1 VSSRDNGHD
10 PGNRAGDPPLWANL
24 LPPVLGLIGI
34 GTLACAV
41 WAFGFNDNYSGAEPV
56 PCAAIADNPSRL
68 ACYDQIATPHSPA
81 KGALAP
87 VRIYPSGEM
96 K

>member
-1 VSSRDNGHD
+1 MTPRDEAHD
-10 PGNRAGDPPLWANL
+10 PGNRADDPPLSANL

-34 GTLACAV
+34 GALACAV
-41 WAFGFNDNYSGAEPV
+41 WAFGFNDNYPAGDQL
-56 PCAAIADNPSRL
+56 PCAAISSDPVRL
-68 ACYDQIATPHSPA
+68 ACYDQLDTPHPPA

-87 VRIYPSGEM
+87 VRIHPPEEM

>member
-1 VSSRDNGHD
+1 MTSRDEGHN
-10 PGNRAGDPPLWANL
+10 PGNRADDTPLSANL

-34 GTLACAV
+34 GALACAV
-41 WAFGFNDNYSGAEPV
+41 WAFGFNGSYSGLELV
-56 PCAAIADNPSRL
+56 RCAAITSDPSRL
-68 ACYDQIATPHSPA
+68 ACYDKIAAPHPPA

-87 VRIYPSGEM
+87 VHLSPPEEM

>member
-1 VSSRDNGHD
+1 MISRDKRHD
-10 PGNRAGDPPLWANL
+10 PGSRAGDPPLSANL
-24 LPPVLGLIGI
+24 VPPVLGLIGI
-34 GTLACAV
+34 GALAGAV
-41 WAFGFNDNYSGAEPV
+41 WAFGFNDSYSGVEFV
-56 PCAAIADNPSRL
+56 SCAAIANDRSRL

-87 VRIYPSGEM
+87 VRIYPPGEM

>member
-1 VSSRDNGHD
+1 MTWRDEAHD
-10 PGNRAGDPPLWANL
+10 RGNELEVRPLFANL

-34 GTLACAV
+34 GILACAV
-41 WAFGFNDNYSGAEPV
+41 WAWRLDDNYSGAELQNCSV
-56 PCAAIADNPSRL
+56 IADGPARL
-68 ACYDQIATPHSPA
+68 ACYDQLTMPHQPA

-87 VRIYPSGEM
+87 VRTHPPEEL

>member
-1 VSSRDNGHD
+1 MTRRDEAYDQGSESEV
-10 PGNRAGDPPLWANL
+10 RPLFANL

-34 GTLACAV
+34 GVLACAV
-41 WAFGFNDNYSGAEPV
+41 WAWSLDDNYPGAELEN
-56 PCAAIADNPSRL
+56 CAVITDGPARL
-68 ACYDQIATPHSPA
+68 ACYDHLAMPHQPA

-87 VRIYPSGEM
+87 VRTHPPEEL

>member
-1 VSSRDNGHD
+1 VTSRDEGQD
-10 PGNRAGDPPLWANL
+10 SGNRADDPPLSANL

-34 GTLACAV
+34 GALACAV
-41 WAFGFNDNYSGAEPV
+41 WAFGFNDNYSAVELV
-56 PCAAIADNPSRL
+56 PCAAITSDPSRL
-68 ACYDQIATPHSPA
+68 ACYDQIVTPHPPA

-87 VRIYPSGEM
+87 VRIHPPEEM

>member
-1 VSSRDNGHD
+1 VSSRDEAHD
-10 PGNRAGDPPLWANL
+10 PGNRADDPPLSANL

-34 GTLACAV
+34 GALACAV
-41 WAFGFNDNYSGAEPV
+41 WAFGFNDNYSGVELV
-56 PCAAIADNPSRL
+56 PCAVIANDPSRL

-87 VRIYPSGEM
+87 VRIYPPGE
-96 K
+96 KK